1 MCFSCNTNQKN
12 SLGWT
17 DNDKDFV
24 FEECIRYALV
34 AEAMSKES
42 ANEYCYCSLDIIIEQ
57 SNEMKIDNEADKFL
71 TLILGLIKGIKTAR
85 PINKNII
92 LRSRLPNIV
101 IYLFINLPI

>member
-1 MCFSCNTNQKN
+1 MRKIILITFCFLCFSCNTNQKN

-57 SNEMKIDNEADKFL
+57 FENRADAQKRISNNPGLVLEWEKCQDNL
-71 TLILGLIKGIKTAR
+71 
-85 PINKNII
+85 
-92 LRSRLPNIV
+92 
-101 IYLFINLPI
+101 